1 MKITSV
7 EYLLSARSATDYP
20 RQSRPEIAFA
30 GRSNVGKSS
39 LINTLLKR
47 RGIAKTSSTPGKT
60 RCINFFLIN
69 GSFYFVD
76 LPGYGYAK
84 VSRHEQ
90 QQWGGMIEEYL
101 QAGDRRKLVVMLVDC
116 RHAASPLD
124 LQMKQWLDH
133 HSLAHVIVATKAD
146 KLSKNQLAQSL
157 RRLGNAFDG
166 SVLLPFSAENET
178 GRLELWRRIQHFIDS
193 DEQPTGGSYA

>member
-1 MKITSV
+1 VKVTSV
-7 EYLLSARSATDYP
+7 DYLLSARSATDYP
-20 RQSRPEIAFA
+20 RQPRPEIAFS

-39 LINTLLKR
+39 LINALLKR

-84 VSRHEQ
+84 VSRQEQ
-90 QQWGGMIEEYL
+90 KQWGAMIEEYL
-101 QAGDRRKLVVMLVDC
+101 QAGDRRKLIVMLVDC
-116 RHAASPLD
+116 RHDVSPLD
-124 LQMKQWLDH
+124 LRMKQWMDH
-133 HSLAHVIVATKAD
+133 HRLAHVIVATKAD

-157 RRLGNAFDG
+157 RRLRKAFGG
-166 SVLLPFSAENET
+166 SELLPFSAVHET

>member
-1 MKITSV
+1 V
-7 EYLLSARSATDYP
+7 EYLLSARSAADYP

-84 VSRHEQ
+84 VSRQEQ
-90 QQWGGMIEEYL
+90 KQWGAMIEQYL
-101 QAGDRRKLVVMLVDC
+101 QAGERRKLVVMLVDC
-116 RHAASPLD
+116 RHKPSPLD

-133 HSLAHVIVATKAD
+133 HRLDHVIAATKAD
-146 KLSKNQLAQSL
+146 KLSKNQQAQSL
-157 RRLGNAFDG
+157 RVLRGAFGDAEII
-166 SVLLPFSAENET
+166 PFSAVNET
-178 GRLELWRRIQHFIDS
+178 GRLNLWQRIQHFIDS
-193 DEQPTGGSYA
+193 DEQPTRR